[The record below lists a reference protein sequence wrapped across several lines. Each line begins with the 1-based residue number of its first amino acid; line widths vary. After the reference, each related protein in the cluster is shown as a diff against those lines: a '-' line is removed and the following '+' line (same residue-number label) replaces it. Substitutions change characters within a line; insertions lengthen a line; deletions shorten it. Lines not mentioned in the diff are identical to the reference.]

1 MNSEEWESCY
11 ARGLAFFGR
20 VSANVSHEVKNHL
33 AVINELGGLLQD
45 LSLMADQKQ
54 GLDPTRVQNI
64 ADNIVDQIK
73 QCDSVIKAFNYFSH
87 SVDKT
92 VTSVDLAEF
101 TEKMV
106 TITKRLAT
114 IKGAK
119 LEFEPGPEQHSA
131 LLTNPFLLEQLYYF
145 CLEHIISAATSGLVI
160 SVRPGKTETSG
171 QLLFSCQEP
180 VPGDMPDHEY
190 IVLLKRTLNAST
202 SVSADRKTFVLS
214 IKNLS
219 T

>member
-1 MNSEEWESCY
+1 MNNEEWESCY

-45 LSLMADQKQ
+45 LSSMADQKQ
-54 GLDPTRVQNI
+54 GLDSTRIQNI

-92 VTSVDLAEF
+92 VASVDLPEF

-106 TITKRLAT
+106 TITKRLAR
-114 IKGAK
+114 IKGTRLFFA
-119 LEFEPGPEQHSA
+119 PGPEQHSA

-145 CLEHIISAATSGLVI
+145 CLEHIITAKPSNLIVSSGFG
-160 SVRPGKTETSG
+160 SNKRDR

-180 VPGDMPDHEY
+180 VITDMPEHEHS
-190 IVLLKRTLNAST
+190 VLLKQTLQAST
-202 SVSADRKTFVLS
+202 WVSADRKTFVLS
-214 IKNLS
+214 IKPLS